1 MSPIK
6 DNKIAWKWD
15 EIVRLLKLLIHHL
28 SIMQVCDKKQKLFNF
43 LYSSVNVKYN
53 SINIKINTVK
63 YQVEQVGPTIKLYS
77 VYEQELH

>member
-53 SINIKINTVK
+53 
-63 YQVEQVGPTIKLYS
+63 
-77 VYEQELH
+77 